1 MPVVCTG
8 FAVCSDS
15 HPACLVATAR
25 ATARRVIRCNWLSGG
40 QQRKVTT
47 LAGERTCRCGCQF
60 RKSPAGWIETIAA
73 GSSRSPNRGY
83 PLVSS
88 RRNKWSVC
96 SRIRTQFTVFAIFDK
111 MIIKDPQSRFQ
122 WRMGF
127 RPQNGVNVAL
137 DHMYDSHY
145 FVVVGIGQWPH
156 DGRSHSYPAGYRHRR
171 GAGPGHSR
179 TKTIVAI
186 WTLPGEGEVFGKVW
200 ESTMSPTYLQ
210 GGETL

>member
-1 MPVVCTG
+1 MQGVSGVNTLSATPPFHPQNASCLHVVCGPCGLPSCLPCCNCPGQRRGEPSAATG
-8 FAVCSDS
+8 CQVVS
-15 HPACLVATAR
+15 
-25 ATARRVIRCNWLSGG
+25 SG
-40 QQRKVTT
+40 KATT

-60 RKSPAGWIETIAA
+60 RKSPAGWIETIAE
-73 GSSRSPNRGY
+73 GSSRSPSRGY

-122 WRMGF
+122 WKTGF
-127 RPQNGVNVAL
+127 RPQNGGNVAL

-186 WTLPGEGEVFGKVW
+186 
-200 ESTMSPTYLQ
+200 
-210 GGETL
+210 